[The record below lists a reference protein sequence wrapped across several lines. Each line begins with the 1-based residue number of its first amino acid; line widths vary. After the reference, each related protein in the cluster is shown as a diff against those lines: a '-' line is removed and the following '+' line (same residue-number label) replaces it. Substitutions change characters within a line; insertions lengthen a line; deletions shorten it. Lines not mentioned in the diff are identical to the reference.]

1 MKGVKG
7 CHGALPVT
15 DYVLPIIFLSNYKK
29 SPPIARR
36 LIACLPLNWRS
47 GVVLKMD

>member
-15 DYVLPIIFLSNYKK
+15 DYVLPIIFLSNYK
-29 SPPIARR
+29 SPRSAHATRDSPIGRG
-36 LIACLPLNWRS
+36 S
-47 GVVLKMD
+47 VLF